1 VRDAEGTEP
10 DPDLDVPLPSGG
22 KVRFTVSVEA
32 LSGQN
37 AARIT
42 VVERCAQEGDLRQ
55 AKVEID
61 PVGGAP
67 ANRTRRE
74 YFHSSDEQEVR
85 HTFIFADRNP
95 ADVMN
100 YRVQVTSRE
109 ELETGAYKL
118 VEPVEVSIF
127 GR

>member
-1 VRDAEGTEP
+1 
-10 DPDLDVPLPSGG
+10 
-22 KVRFTVSVEA
+22 VEA

-85 HTFIFADRNP
+85 HTFIFADRKP
-95 ADVMN
+95 ADVRN
-100 YRVQVTSRE
+100 YWVLVTSRE
-109 ELETGAYKL
+109 DLEKGAYKL
-118 VEPVEVSIF
+118 ETPVEVNVF
-127 GR
+127 R